1 MGEAGKQA
9 EGRMELNTGEG
20 AQGRLSAC
28 LVPGVGR
35 AECDSPTEEGE
46 DGPGSGLLSLHVT
59 GTLTYCPRYW
69 LVPGGAVSAR
79 PQCIKAAE
87 PQSTERQN

>member
-35 AECDSPTEEGE
+35 AECESPTEEGE
-46 DGPGSGLLSLHVT
+46 DGPGL
-59 GTLTYCPRYW
+59 W
-69 LVPGGAVSAR
+69 
-79 PQCIKAAE
+79 AA
-87 PQSTERQN
+87 